1 MRICQARKTAACPDV
16 SILIANIFTVTH
28 PGRGYGAPR
37 WRVAYCTYKSLS
49 LWHAVWILSA
59 RGRGLTLWFDMKRL
73 MVCVQQR
80 RGMRRRCLQCA
91 YVLRCGRVS
100 VCIHGGR
107 EGRGC
112 LCGLIFIK
120 AGDQKAGS
128 AEPIS
133 CRLFYIPF
141 HPPPH
146 SSPASIRPPPPPSS
160 VIWRLRPLRTPR
172 PALIATRICF
182 HERNQ

>member
-1 MRICQARKTAACPDV
+1 MWVCQARKNAACADV
-16 SILIANIFTVTH
+16 SVLIANILTVTH
-28 PGRGYGAPR
+28 SRRRHGAPR

-59 RGRGLTLWFDMKRL
+59 RSRGLMVWPDMKRL
-73 MVCVQQR
+73 MVCVQEW
-80 RGMRRRCLQCA
+80 RGMPRRCLQCVRA
-91 YVLRCGRVS
+91 PIWPRISLYTR
-100 VCIHGGR
+100 R
-107 EGRGC
+107 EGGC

-146 SSPASIRPPPPPSS
+146 SSP
-160 VIWRLRPLRTPR
+160 
-172 PALIATRICF
+172 CF
-182 HERNQ
+182 HQTSSSSLFCDLKAAATANSPVRFDRDLYLFWWV